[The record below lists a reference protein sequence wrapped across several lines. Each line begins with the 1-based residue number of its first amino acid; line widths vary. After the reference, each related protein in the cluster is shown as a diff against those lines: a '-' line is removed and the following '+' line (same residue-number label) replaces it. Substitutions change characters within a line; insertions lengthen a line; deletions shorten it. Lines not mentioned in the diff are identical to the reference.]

1 MACHFVR
8 WNITEAELN
17 THRLPKDLVLAANN
31 VSPKLRKMLLGSQ
44 ILLAELMFYLY
55 GIPTL
60 PEIITLPNG
69 RTSFASS
76 DLPNFS
82 FASAGN
88 TIGVMLSSEG
98 YVGLELEI
106 LHAHRPQTDSLHPP
120 LSAVE
125 QMWISMQNDP
135 LESTSQLFC
144 IRQSI
149 LKLLG
154 QNESSLNTLTL
165 HPASGRLRSS
175 VFPELQV
182 MSDID
187 GALTWACAHAPT
199 FSNLLCWQYVPS
211 QGFVRTQILSPQQQN
226 DSPHFMKLTSLPPT
240 K

>member
-8 WNITEAELN
+8 WNVTEAELD
-17 THRLPKDLVLAANN
+17 THRLSKDLILSAN
-31 VSPKLRKMLLGSQ
+31 SIAPKLRKTLLSSQ
-44 ILLAELMFYLY
+44 VLLAELMFYLY

-69 RTSFASS
+69 RSSFASA
-76 DLPNFS
+76 DLPSFI

-88 TIGVMLSSEG
+88 TVGVMLSSEG

-106 LHAHRPQTDSLHPP
+106 LHAHRAQADSQQPP

-144 IRQSI
+144 IRQSA

-154 QNESSLNTLTL
+154 QNESSANTLTL

-175 VFPELQV
+175 ILPDVQV

-187 GALTWACAHAPT
+187 GALTWACAHSPA
-199 FSNLLCWQYVPS
+199 FSTLLCWQYMPS

-226 DSPHFMKLTSLPPT
+226 DSPHFMKLTSLPPA